1 MKQEKL
7 SERRI
12 APHSWLCDWVSS
24 NEKRFDNPIDTPSA
38 NAYGV
43 LHGSVAY
50 IIPAVLKDELEKAG
64 FSYSDT
70 MEYCRNNQFIDTGWP
85 DEYAKFKQF
94 NGIRKRYIW
103 LHLADTHTPQTA
115 QKSKF
120 CPLRSKSDI
129 LHECR
134 EDCAWFVEGEDES
147 NCAVLEIAYSLRLIE
162 NDTENAA
169 EYLYEI
175 YKNMEN
181 ANATP

>member
-1 MKQEKL
+1 
-7 SERRI
+7 
-12 APHSWLCDWVSS
+12 
-24 NEKRFDNPIDTPSA
+24 
-38 NAYGV
+38 

-64 FSYSDT
+64 FSYLDT
-70 MEYCRNNQFIDTGWP
+70 MECCRNNQFIDTGWP

-103 LHLADTHTPQTA
+103 LHLADTHAPQTA

-134 EDCAWFVEGEDES
+134 EDCAWFVTPEGWEEGCCSIACMASCS
-147 NCAVLEIAYSLRLIE
+147 NFIAGDLE
-162 NDTENAA
+162 
-169 EYLYEI
+169 EI
-175 YKNMEN
+175 DMRFH
-181 ANATP
+181 NATP